1 MATVV
6 RDLLR
11 TKKNGQIW
19 SISPDATVYEVMQTL
34 AEKKVGALLVME
46 AGGIVGIVSERD
58 CVRKVD
64 IQGRASPETRVREIM
79 TPDVIY
85 IEAGQPLEDCMIVMT
100 EKKIRHLPVYDDG
113 ELVGIVSVGDVLKE
127 VISEQ
132 KFVIDQL
139 VRYITGGGR

>member
-1 MATVV
+1 MAVV

-11 TKKNGQIW
+11 TKKDGQIW
-19 SISPDATVYEVMQTL
+19 SIAPEATVYEAMQML

-46 AGGIVGIVSERD
+46 AGRVVGIVSERD

-64 IQGRASPETRVREIM
+64 IQGRTSPETQVSEIM

-100 EKKIRHLPVYDDG
+100 EKKIRHLPVYDGG
-113 ELVGIVSVGDVLKE
+113 ELVGIVSVGDVLKQ

-132 KFVIDQL
+132 KFTIEQL